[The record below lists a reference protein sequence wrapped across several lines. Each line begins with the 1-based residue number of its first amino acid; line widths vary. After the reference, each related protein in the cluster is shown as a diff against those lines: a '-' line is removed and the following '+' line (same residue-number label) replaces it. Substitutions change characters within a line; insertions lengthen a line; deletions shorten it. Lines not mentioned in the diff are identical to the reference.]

1 MSDCIFCKI
10 IAGDIPSSKVYEDE
24 KVYAFRD
31 IAPMAPV
38 HVLVVPKEHIPS
50 ADSVNSENS
59 AYVARIF
66 EAIPKIAA
74 SEGLTNGYRV
84 ITNCGEDG
92 CQSVK
97 HLHFHILG
105 GKKLPDQMG

>member
-24 KVYAFRD
+24 MIYAFRD

-105 GKKLPDQMG
+105 GKKLPEQMG